1 MAALDHGLAMRN
13 HISSFWFPYNIF
25 QEFSQEEETLG
36 NLERQK
42 KAGLALNLECL
53 GNLITSCRPC
63 LVPTVK
69 INIKSMHSL
78 EILIG

>member
-13 HISSFWFPYNIF
+13 HISSFWFPCNIF

-42 KAGLALNLECL
+42 KSGLALNLECL
-53 GNLITSCRPC
+53 GNLITSYRPC
-63 LVPTVK
+63 LDLLTIKPIVK
-69 INIKSMHSL
+69 KNINVDA
-78 EILIG
+78 